1 MNHTGDTLLLTVRY
15 RLDSAVVSAS
25 DVPRLRQAQTADSL
39 ALPHLRIGG
48 HQPLD
53 HLVRHQGH
61 WYWVRNAY
69 ATTLPYWSDASGN
82 LHPAATNRTAGVI
95 TYKLVPGGG
104 HEVAAQLC
112 QPSCD
117 TLPPALPPLVS
128 LRLQQGRAQRALP
141 IGTELNTLFQAQF
154 SFWHGWLEWG
164 PTTYRY
170 ELCIGPG
177 LVLDD
182 N

>member
-1 MNHTGDTLLLTVRY
+1 MSPKPTVLLLLSAVASLAACTPPYHPPQDRVEWHLMNHTGDTLLLTVRY

-39 ALPHLRIGG
+39 GLPHLRIGG

-53 HLVRHQGH
+53 HLARHQGH

-69 ATTLPYWSDASGN
+69 ATALPYWSDASGN

-117 TLPPALPPLVS
+117 TLPLAPASGQPTPS
-128 LRLQQGRAQRALP
+128 IRP
-141 IGTELNTLFQAQF
+141 
-154 SFWHGWLEWG
+154 G
-164 PTTYRY
+164 PT
-170 ELCIGPG
+170 G
-177 LVLDD
+177 LAYW
-182 N
+182 NRTK